1 MAIAHPILMGTVWQK
16 YIYDPYTGYDLEIF
30 SHPSLPSAR
39 HFLGTDTLGRDVFS
53 ILLAATTP
61 TFVMAIAA
69 AMVTALVGTLAG
81 AASAYFRGFVDS
93 FLTHL
98 ADLCL
103 LVPAPLVMVVIGFV
117 LDITPLQF
125 GVLYGLLSGLGGV
138 SIIMRAYALPI
149 MTKPYVDAA
158 RVAGGTNLH
167 IIFKHILPQMLPMTV
182 VNMMLTVTG
191 AVFASGF
198 VAFLGLSRAR
208 LNWGSMIYDSFTFRA
223 INSTITWNVLIPSA
237 MAISLFSAAFYLIA
251 RGIHQVAEPRL
262 RER

>member
-1 MAIAHPILMGTVWQK
+1 MSVTVSRSRLSVLNYKQRIALWATSTRRRYKEAWDIFSRNRLALLGVLLIVVFALMAIAHPILMRTVWQK

-30 SHPSLPSAR
+30 SHPSLPSTR
-39 HFLGTDTLGRDVFS
+39 HLLGTDTLGRDVFS

-69 AMVTALVGTLAG
+69 AMVTAVVGTLAG

-198 VAFLGLSRAR
+198 VAF
-208 LNWGSMIYDSFTFRA
+208 
-223 INSTITWNVLIPSA
+223 
-237 MAISLFSAAFYLIA
+237 
-251 RGIHQVAEPRL
+251 
-262 RER
+262 